1 MEEKDYIK
9 DLFAE
14 KLSNA
19 QAPVNPELWSAI
31 SSKIGS
37 ASVVSTGLS
46 TAAKW
51 LIGLGTT
58 ASVAVATLILTNNDN
73 ALSKVEFPKTQQVS
87 NEIALEKDS
96 VQKESMRNNI
106 DSIDDFK
113 KGTYSLLV
121 NGKNIKSGIK
131 FSSDNSLIGS
141 WHCQCGSW
149 PSCSHENLVKNIVE
163 RDSIMNV
170 LPILGTL
177 EQPLDKQT
185 ISSESSNSINT
196 DGSTAFSSFEIKQL
210 PNTFTLNN
218 DGKNDLFFLEM
229 KGIED
234 FVLTVL
240 NSKNEIVFKSTDTNF
255 KWDGIDLRGEQIPG
269 GKYVYFFTG
278 KDSQGNPISK
288 SSNLTV
294 IKN

>member
-19 QAPVNPELWSAI
+19 EAPVNPELWSAI
-31 SSKIGS
+31 SSKIGT

-46 TAAKW
+46 TTAKW
-51 LIGLGTT
+51 LIGLGTA
-58 ASVAVATLILTNNDN
+58 ASVAVATVLLVDSDQSNNDDKAN
-73 ALSKVEFPKTQQVS
+73 RLSNNQIENKTSSVLVENNVS
-87 NEIALEKDS
+87 NSADS
-96 VQKESMRNNI
+96 IVKLKPTPEMSICYKFLPPLI
-106 DSIDDFK
+106 DSIIASTEDGFEE
-113 KGTYSLLV
+113 
-121 NGKNIKSGIK
+121 NIIKEVKQEDVYIEPIVETIDKSEK
-131 FSSDNSLIGS
+131 PSDNV
-141 WHCQCGSW
+141 
-149 PSCSHENLVKNIVE
+149 VKPV
-163 RDSIMNV
+163 V
-170 LPILGTL
+170 V
-177 EQPLDKQT
+177 
-185 ISSESSNSINT
+185 
-196 DGSTAFSSFEIKQL
+196 SSFEIKQL
-210 PNTFTLNN
+210 TNTFTINN
-218 DGKNDLFFLEM
+218 DGNNDLFFLEM

-255 KWDGIDLRGEQIPG
+255 KWDGIDLRGEQIPA